1 MNYRTRAFV
10 LGAAFMAT
18 CVTAQAQPAADAA
31 APAPAGKPMTMMASS
46 LPCSNLERS
55 IAFYTKGLGM
65 VQNGRVEMGGATE
78 VPLMF
83 PGGGAYLILQNPRT
97 PTGPLPAR
105 SALSRVTL
113 NVPDL
118 GSLVA
123 RLSAAGYE
131 LKGGIHEMQQYGVAI
146 GMVED
151 PDGNHIE
158 LVQRT
163 GQPAAAR

>member
-1 MNYRTRAFV
+1 MNKRTRAIV
-10 LGAAFMAT
+10 LGAVFIAASGS
-18 CVTAQAQPAADAA
+18 VQAQSAPDAA
-31 APAPAGKPMTMMASS
+31 APAAPGTPMTMMASS

-65 VQNGRVEMGGATE
+65 VQNGRVEMGSTTE
-78 VPLMF
+78 VPLVF
-83 PGGGAYLILQNPRT
+83 PGGGAYLILQNPKT
-97 PTGPLPAR
+97 PTAPLPVR
-105 SALSRVTL
+105 GALSRVTL

-118 GSLVA
+118 RYLAA
-123 RLSAAGYE
+123 RLAAAGYP

-146 GMVED
+146 GTAED

-163 GQPAAAR
+163 AQPPATR